1 MRFLKFPTDHEEPN
15 PHKSALENFRNKP
28 RRKVEK
34 TRNPSENAPNKNRGK
49 RIKWTRPVMK
59 KEDGGEE

>member
-15 PHKSALENFRNKP
+15 PRKIALENFRNKP

-34 TRNPSENAPNKNRGK
+34 THKNRGK
-49 RIKWTRPVMK
+49 RIKSTRPVMK